1 MKTLFTLLAFGSTI
15 VCIAQKNSREEPQRI
30 AGVAGFT
37 ANYENHK
44 PPLTRGETAPS
55 AYSLKKFV
63 PPVGDQGDKGTC
75 VGWATTYAGMTILE
89 NIELKREGAKLNVN
103 DCLSPQMTYDICR
116 FSIDSTC
123 ESGTYVKAALNVLTN
138 FGTTTLAN
146 YPYQCKIIEDDRIG
160 VQRLYNDSSSVES
173 VISLLKKVRT
183 RRLEGYIPIGGA
195 NIIENVKYYL
205 SRNMPVVIAAEMYN
219 SIQSNSVN
227 GVWNGAMDS
236 YPGGHAMCVIGYDD
250 KKEGGAFEILNSWG
264 DDWSASGFVWFRYAD
279 FAKVVDEAYALKG
292 IKRELEKNVQVYNYD
307 FTISAIGKKTSS
319 TLDISSESN
328 KLRDTDMKIGGL
340 AKNFVINYPSDETE
354 YSLSIKN
361 NIPDGFYAY
370 LFSICCGGKVSLLSP
385 SKGSSNFYQGVN
397 SGLIIPSDQ
406 LTGIPLTQGYYE
418 GDEACVLVSKKEIY
432 QQEIE
437 KSLMNSYRDLS
448 DYVNM
453 NYANRIALNN
463 PNVIAYYSGKL
474 ALENSNE
481 LNDIQPIFLSYNEVV
496 KDNENETYDLFKE
509 VNLESKKRVSGIRT
523 LQYKFQRNFYDDEYN
538 LTIKV
543 KRNWMRL
550 GLAFKVKVLID
561 NTDNLMDYSFS
572 FNAVASE
579 ISNKLNGE
587 IFNCL
592 LQNKVSFTVAN
603 D

>member
-1 MKTLFTLLAFGSTI
+1 MKTLFILLLLGSTI
-15 VCIAQKNSREEPQRI
+15 FCFAQKNSRGEPQRI
-30 AGVAGFT
+30 PGVAGFS

-44 PPLTRGETAPS
+44 PPSTRGESMPS
-55 AYSLKKFV
+55 AFSLKKFV

-89 NIELKREGAKLNVN
+89 NIELKREGAKLNTN

-116 FSIDSTC
+116 FSSDSSC
-123 ESGTYVKAALNVLTN
+123 ENGTYVKAALNVLTN
-138 FGTTTLAN
+138 FGTTTLAD
-146 YPYQCKIIEDDRIG
+146 YPYQCAQIDQNRIG
-160 VQRLYNDSSSVES
+160 VQRLYNDSSSVQS
-173 VISLLKKVRT
+173 VMSLLKKART

-205 SRNMPVVIAAEMYN
+205 SKNMPVVIAAEMYN

-292 IKRELEKNVQVYNYD
+292 IKRELEKNVQIYNYD

-340 AKNFVINYPSDETE
+340 AQNFVINYPSDETE

-370 LFSICCGGKVSLLSP
+370 IFSICCGGKVSLLSP
-385 SKGSSNFYQGVN
+385 SKGSSNFYQGIN

-418 GDEACVLVSKKEIY
+418 GDEVCVILSKKELD
-432 QQEIE
+432 QQKIE
-437 KSLMNSYRDLS
+437 NSLMSSYSNLAT
-448 DYVNM
+448 YVN
-453 NYANRIALNN
+453 ANFSDRITLNK
-463 PNVIAYYSGKL
+463 PKAKTYFSGKMTL
-474 ALENSNE
+474 KNSNE
-481 LNDIQPIFLSYNEVV
+481 LNDIQPVFFSYNEIV
-496 KDNENETYDLFKE
+496 KDIENETYDLFNE
-509 VNLESKKRVSGIRT
+509 VNLESKKRISGIRN
-523 LQYKFQRNFYDDEYN
+523 LKYKFQRNFYDDEYN
-538 LTIKV
+538 LIIKV

-550 GLAFKVKVLID
+550 GLVFKVKVLID
-561 NTDNLMDYSFS
+561 NVDNGIDYSIS